1 MGDISTHFN
10 RSEYACKCGCGFD
23 AVDKEL
29 NSIQEK
35 TRDKFGPIHNNCACR
50 CLEHNRSIGSK
61 DTSQHIKG
69 MAVDFYINGVELQ
82 EIKDYVETLLIDRG
96 GIGIYDTFIHIDVRQ
111 KKARWDH
118 RNDS

>member
-1 MGDISTHFN
+1 MKVTQGWKLI
-10 RSEYACKCGCGFD
+10 
-23 AVDKEL
+23 VDKKRK
-29 NSIQEK
+29 EK
-35 TRDKFGPIHNNCACR
+35 I
-50 CLEHNRSIGSK
+50 
-61 DTSQHIKG
+61 
-69 MAVDFYINGVELQ
+69 ELQ